1 MNTHYDIKMSN
12 TNINIQYD
20 INTNRFVFLNATTK
34 QYELLKTDPVLI
46 D

>member
-1 MNTHYDIKMSN
+1 M
-12 TNINIQYD
+12 NIQYD